1 MESIRWKKKGIGRFT
16 GLKKGEVN
24 LSHGKS
30 RKDRRRGDADSP
42 SGCPTR
48 IRLGEEEGKGRWDTA
63 VWVRVSVKEK
73 AGSGCQGEKGKAR
86 VWAAAFPGPAAREGR
101 GAGLAAAAAGLGRGE
116 GERNQACG
124 PESSW
129 GVFFLFF
136 CFVFFSKSF
145 QNHFKNHFELFL
157 NFNKT
162 TQQNKNA

>member
-101 GAGLAAAAAGLGRGE
+101 GAGLAAAAAGLGRG
-116 GERNQACG
+116 GGGKKPGLRARKQLG
-124 PESSW
+124 SFFP
-129 GVFFLFF
+129 FLFF
-136 CFVFFSKSF
+136 CFFFQSL
-145 QNHFKNHFELFL
+145 FKTIFKITL
-157 NFNKT
+157 NCF
-162 TQQNKNA
+162 